1 MIRRIAFTALVLA
14 CAACSKPQPPQQD
27 PPKPQAQAAVSV
39 PWQSME
45 DQKKK
50 AQDVQK
56 VVDKQAEDQR
66 KAIEAQEQ

>member
-1 MIRRIAFTALVLA
+1 MMLRLTAPIAIALA
-14 CAACSKPQPPQQD
+14 CVACSKPAPPQQD
-27 PPKPQAQAAVSV
+27 PPKPQAAVSV

-66 KAIEAQEQ
+66 KAVEAQEQ

>member
-1 MIRRIAFTALVLA
+1 MTPRLILPIAAALA
-14 CAACSKPQPPQQD
+14 CIACSKPAPPQQD
-27 PPKPQAQAAVSV
+27 PPKPQAAVSV

-66 KAIEAQEQ
+66 KAIESQEQ

>member
-1 MIRRIAFTALVLA
+1 MMLRLTAPIAVVLA
-14 CAACSKPQPPQQD
+14 CVACSKPAPPQQD
-27 PPKPQAQAAVSV
+27 PPKPQAAVSV

-66 KAIEAQEQ
+66 KAVEAQEQ